1 VTGLIFR
8 ADPGNLDDLSRNFRP
23 MNVYEH
29 DLTGIEARVLG
40 LDVDFRGNYRVL
52 VVTAVSKT
60 DANKMRRLAK
70 NLGPATGLGP
80 LIIPCNGENDWAYVQ
95 EMMESRFERNIERA
109 KARIHR
115 MAERQKWQDE
125 MMTQLGEHLV
135 KKQRGLSTFGPGG
148 QLQRVS

>member
-70 NLGPATGLGP
+70 NLGQASGRSSSPATGRTTGP
-80 LIIPCNGENDWAYVQ
+80 TC
-95 EMMESRFERNIERA
+95 RR
-109 KARIHR
+109 
-115 MAERQKWQDE
+115 
-125 MMTQLGEHLV
+125 
-135 KKQRGLSTFGPGG
+135 
-148 QLQRVS
+148 